1 MPHRRGAAMA
11 VIRTRYG
18 VAPRY
23 RTLVTVATGS
33 QPIEVGIFDLPDR
46 RRIYGW
52 LEPSSRGVVLVE
64 HRAGS
69 SSPHEAVLAAAGV

>member
-1 MPHRRGAAMA
+1 MA

-23 RTLVTVATGS
+23 RTSVTVATGS

-52 LEPSSRGVVLVE
+52 LEPSS
-64 HRAGS
+64 
-69 SSPHEAVLAAAGV
+69 